1 MLRVAGYIKWFLF
14 KIFVME
20 TKNTKLPVVII
31 CGPTG
36 IGKTSAAVK
45 AAEKFNGEIISADS
59 MQIYRQMEIGTA
71 KPTRKEQDR
80 IPHHM
85 IDIVDPDEPFDAAR
99 YLEMGRKII
108 FELHHQKC
116 ISFVA
121 GGTGLYIKAL
131 IHGLFRAESPDV
143 KTRQQLKEEAA
154 THGSTALHNRLY
166 QIDPEAAQRIHPN
179 DTFRIIRAL
188 EMYAATGRTLTEYHR
203 AHEFRDSP
211 FRVLKIGLSMERQAL
226 YDRIDRR
233 VNAMMAAG
241 FEDEVKGLLEKGYSD
256 DLKSMQSL
264 GYRHMADYLSGR
276 LSKEE
281 AVRTMKRD
289 TRRYAKRQLTW
300 FRADP
305 EIIWTEPPDVPSL
318 YPKIAAFLE
327 KIN

>member
-1 MLRVAGYIKWFLF
+1 
-14 KIFVME
+14 ME
-20 TKNTKLPVVII
+20 TENPKPPVVII

-36 IGKTSAAVK
+36 IGKTSAAIE

-80 IPHHM
+80 IRHHM

-99 YLEMGRKII
+99 YSEMGRKII
-108 FELHHQKC
+108 STLNYRKC

-154 THGSTALHNRLY
+154 THGSTRLHNRLN
-166 QIDPEAAQRIHPN
+166 QIDPEAAERIHPN

-188 EMYAATGRTLTEYHR
+188 EMHAATGRTLTEYHR
-203 AHEFRDSP
+203 AHGFRGSS
-211 FRVLKIGLSMERQAL
+211 FRVLKIGLFMERQAL
-226 YDRIDRR
+226 YDRIDHR
-233 VNAMMAAG
+233 VDAMMAAG
-241 FEDEVKGLLEKGYSD
+241 LVDEVKGLLEKGYPE

-264 GYRHMADYLSGR
+264 GYRHMAGYLSGR
-276 LSKEE
+276 LSREE

-305 EIIWTEPPDVPSL
+305 EIIWTEPRNVPAL
-318 YPKIAAFLE
+318 YPKIEAFLD